1 MLPIRIALLF
11 CLTLLCG
18 HWGIAQKTD
27 RVLLDNNDWVT
38 GEIKKLDYAKLSY
51 KTDAAGTIQIKWDRI
66 YQIKSDKFFEI
77 ILSEGE
83 KYFGSLDLTSDNDKY
98 KLLIITTDDSLE
110 IDMNL
115 IVEITPIKNRFWTR
129 IDGSVDMGFS
139 YTKASDVKQWNS
151 SLQLSYRSTKS
162 LTSLTGSSIMVN
174 QPGLEPTSKQDL
186 GLSFRRLLG
195 GNFSYTGFTSLQQ
208 NSELG
213 IELRT
218 AVGTGLSKNWIRS
231 NLARLISTAGIIVNR
246 ENSYESTVL
255 TTNLE
260 GLFRLEYQ
268 IFRYRDPE
276 IYITAYGD
284 LYPSFTVS
292 GRYRTDANLQFKY
305 EFFKDF
311 FFGLTF
317 YHNYD
322 SKPPEGANSGTDW
335 GVTTSLG
342 WTF

>member
-1 MLPIRIALLF
+1 M
-11 CLTLLCG
+11 
-18 HWGIAQKTD
+18 
-27 RVLLDNNDWVT
+27 LDNNDWVT
-38 GEIKKLDYAKLSY
+38 GEIKKLDYAKLTYS
-51 KTDAAGTIQIKWDRI
+51 TDAAGTIQIKWDQI

-83 KYFGSLDLTSDNDKY
+83 KYFGSLGFTVGNDKY
-98 KLLIITTDDSLE
+98 KMLVITTDDSVE
-110 IDMNL
+110 VDMNL

-129 IDGSVDMGFS
+129 IDGSLDMGFS

-162 LTSLTGSSIMVN
+162 LTSISGGSIMVN
-174 QPGLEPTSKQDL
+174 QPGLESTSKQDL
-186 GLSFRRLLG
+186 GLSFRRFIKG
-195 GNFSYTGFTSLQQ
+195 EFAYTGFTSLQQ

-213 IELRT
+213 IELRS
-218 AVGTGLSKNWIRS
+218 AVGGGMSKSWIKS
-231 NLARLISTAGIIVNR
+231 NLSRLISTGGVIVNR
-246 ENSYESTVL
+246 ENTYESTEL

-260 GLFRLEYQ
+260 GLIRLEYQ

-276 IYITAYGD
+276 IYITASGD
-284 LYPSFTVS
+284 LFPSFTVR
-292 GRYRTDANLQFKY
+292 GRYRTDVNLQFKY

-322 SKPPEGANSGTDW
+322 SKPPEGANSGMDW
-335 GVTTSLG
+335 GATTSIG